1 MVNPMSKPQILAVDD
16 EEINLNVIALALED
30 HYEVLFASSGEDCL
44 KKLNDIKP
52 DLILLDLVMPGLSG
66 HDVCKT
72 LQSQESTSSI
82 PIIFVT
88 SAEETSNRIKAY
100 SNGAHGYV
108 LKPIDAD
115 NLLDKVSSALVN

>member
-1 MVNPMSKPQILAVDD
+1 MSKPQILAVDD
-16 EEINLNVIALALED
+16 EEINLKVIALALED
-30 HYEVLFASSGEDCL
+30 DYEVLFASSGEDCL
-44 KKLNDIKP
+44 RKLNDVKP

-72 LQSQESTSSI
+72 LQSQESTNSI
-82 PIIFVT
+82 PVIFVT

-100 SNGAHGYV
+100 SYGAHGYV

-115 NLLDKVSSALVN
+115 NLLKKVNTALAH